1 MKFNVNQQDLQQALN
16 YCQGVIEKRS
26 TLPILSNILLDVS
39 NSKLII
45 TATDLDLIFV
55 HQLNNI
61 EVLEEGKTTTTS
73 SIMYDIVRKFSSG
86 KKINLSLTDISK
98 LQVESEKSIF
108 NLNCISATEF
118 PLTDENFNENEFVIK
133 SKQLLKLLNKC
144 KFSVSNDET
153 RHYLSGIYFHQ
164 TEVEDKN
171 YLTAVATDSH
181 RMSISKI
188 RLDQKIDFEPIILP
202 KKTIFQLCSLLDS
215 YDGDVKVSNLK
226 SKIKFELNNSILIS
240 KLIDGKFPNYIQVI
254 PKNNQKKLEIDLK
267 LFLNSVDRVASVSL
281 DKKDGVKFNLS
292 KDILDLSVNN
302 TNSGDGKETL
312 NVKFDHDLEISIEA
326 DQSYGN
332 GFLLPLGPLRELPSR
347 LNQVDFKVYHTYTE
361 RNQNYTMKYVI
372 DELENPYHGVS
383 IKLCK
388 WANEKVIHAI
398 SAIGSPKRFYNLLE
412 QSGFIL
418 ANTTSLLDHEH
429 IPRSYFE
436 ETKESTIFITEKDAT
451 KLKNYSN
458 PKIWVVK
465 VKMVLN
471 KPINKLIEEK
481 IAPLVKP
488 VC

>member
-39 NSKLII
+39 NSKLTI
-45 TATDLDLIFV
+45 TATDLDLIFI
-55 HQLNNI
+55 HQLNNVEI
-61 EVLEEGKTTTTS
+61 LDEGKTTTTS
-73 SIMYDIVRKFSSG
+73 SIMYDIIRKFNSG

-118 PLTDENFNENEFVIK
+118 PLTDENFNQNEFIIK

-188 RLDQKIDFEPIILP
+188 RLEEKIDFDPIILP

-215 YDGDVKVSNLK
+215 YDGNVKVSNVK

-292 KDILDLSVNN
+292 KDTLDLSVNN

-312 NVKFDHDLEISIEA
+312 SVKFDHDLEISF
-326 DQSYGN
+326 N
-332 GFLLPLGPLRELPSR
+332 SR
-347 LNQVDFKVYHTYTE
+347 YLIDVASQLDGE
-361 RNQNYTMKYVI
+361 RVEIFFNDT
-372 DELENPYHGVS
+372 
-383 IKLCK
+383 
-388 WANEKVIHAI
+388 
-398 SAIGSPKRFYNLLE
+398 GSPALIKDPGDFD
-412 QSGFIL
+412 S
-418 ANTTSLLDHEH
+418 
-429 IPRSYFE
+429 
-436 ETKESTIFITEKDAT
+436 IF
-451 KLKNYSN
+451 
-458 PKIWVVK
+458 VVMPMK
-465 VKMVLN
+465 G
-471 KPINKLIEEK
+471 
-481 IAPLVKP
+481 
-488 VC
+488 